1 MIELLWQGVRGLVL
15 GIAGLLADIWSYIAD
30 NFKPVQDSL
39 DLLLVAVAVYW
50 LLMLIRGTRAFQ
62 IVLGLM
68 LLVAASLAAHVFELL
83 TLSWILEK
91 FLASAVLIIVVL
103 FQQDLRRALARV
115 GRGLFPTVSQREA
128 SQMLEEIVR
137 AMQVLARRRTGAL
150 VVLERETPLDDL
162 IEAGPALDAVVTKEL
177 LISIFH
183 TASPLHDGAVWIQ
196 GGRIAHA
203 GCILPLTLRADLP
216 EGVGT
221 RHRAAVGI
229 TEEAD
234 ALAVLVSEETGQISL
249 VEGGELRTG
258 LDSAELRVL
267 LRERMAGGR
276 VEADSAQEAPAE
288 ASIEAP
294 AAAEPERGTAAAS
307 PGGSRA

>member
-1 MIELLWQGVRGLVL
+1 MIELLWQGLRGLVL

-115 GRGLFPTVSQREA
+115 GRGLFPAVSQREA

-137 AMQVLARRRTGAL
+137 AVQVLARRRTGAL

-162 IEAGPALDAVVTKEL
+162 IEPGPALDAVVSKDL
-177 LISIFH
+177 LVSIFH

-203 GCILPLTLRADLP
+203 GCILPLTLRPDLP

-234 ALAVLVSEETGQISL
+234 ALAVVVSEETGQISL
-249 VEGGELRTG
+249 VEGGELRAG
-258 LDSAELRVL
+258 LDPAELRVA
-267 LRERMAGGR
+267 LRERMTGAR
-276 VEADSAQEAPAE
+276 PEVEAEDGAAPGRPAPAR
-288 ASIEAP
+288 
-294 AAAEPERGTAAAS
+294 AEGQAGATAAS
-307 PGGSRA
+307 PGGSQA

>member
-1 MIELLWQGVRGLVL
+1 MIELLWQALRGLVL
-15 GIAGLLADIWSYIAD
+15 GVAGLFTDIWSYIAD

-137 AMQVLARRRTGAL
+137 AVQVLARRRTGAL

-162 IEAGPALDAVVTKEL
+162 IEPGPALDAVVSKEL
-177 LISIFH
+177 LVSIFH

-203 GCILPLTLRADLP
+203 GCILPLTLRQDLP

-234 ALAVLVSEETGQISL
+234 ALAVVVSEETGQISL
-249 VEGGELRTG
+249 VEGGELRTA
-258 LDSAELRVL
+258 LDPAELRVA
-267 LRERMAGGR
+267 LRERMAAARSEAASALEPAPGHELPMPEEGEGR
-276 VEADSAQEAPAE
+276 A
-288 ASIEAP
+288 
-294 AAAEPERGTAAAS
+294 AAAS

>member
-1 MIELLWQGVRGLVL
+1 MIELLWQAVRGLVL
-15 GIAGLLADIWSYIAD
+15 GVAGLLADIWSYVAD
-30 NFKPVQDSL
+30 NFKPVQDTL

-50 LLMLIRGTRAFQ
+50 VLMLIRGTRAFQ

-103 FQQDLRRALARV
+103 FQQDIRRALARV
-115 GRGLFPTVSQREA
+115 GRGLFPAVSQREA

-137 AMQVLARRRTGAL
+137 AAQVLARRRTGAL
-150 VVLERETPLDDL
+150 IVLERETPLDDL
-162 IEAGPALDAVVTKEL
+162 IEPGPALDALVSKDL
-177 LISIFH
+177 LISLFH
-183 TASPLHDGAVWIQ
+183 TSSPLHDGAAWIQ

-203 GCILPLTLRADLP
+203 GCILPLTLRQDLP

-234 ALAVLVSEETGQISL
+234 ALAVVVSEESGQISL
-249 VEGGELRTG
+249 VDGGELLAG
-258 LDSAELRVL
+258 LDPAELRVS
-267 LRERMAGGR
+267 LRERMTGARPGAEEEAAAGR
-276 VEADSAQEAPAE
+276 E
-288 ASIEAP
+288 P
-294 AAAEPERGTAAAS
+294 AAQGDGQAGATAAS